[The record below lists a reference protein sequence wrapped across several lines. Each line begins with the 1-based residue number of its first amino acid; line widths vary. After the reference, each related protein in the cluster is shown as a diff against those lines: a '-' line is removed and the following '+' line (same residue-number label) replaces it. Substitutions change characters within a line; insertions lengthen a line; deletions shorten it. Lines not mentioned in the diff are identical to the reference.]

1 MFARLSSVRP
11 PGRTAD
17 FGIKSSSVAL
27 GGIPREPLGEPLLQA
42 WGSHEDSR
50 IRDPREYR
58 YQFAA
63 RADGE
68 QAAIQVMA
76 AAAASAEEDGVRG
89 IRSAYTLITL
99 FSSGRVRGMRPGAGR
114 PEAGRPEVVPR
125 VCLWR
130 SRASLQPWRPGSSFV
145 RGPSPEFALKGP
157 RTMEVTWRMGV
168 ARGGLGGGI

>member
-1 MFARLSSVRP
+1 MHQVVVLAAFLLGARLSSIWP
-11 PGRTAD
+11 PERTAD

-27 GGIPREPLGEPLLQA
+27 GGIMRDPLLQA

-50 IRDPREYR
+50 LRDPREYR

-68 QAAIQVMA
+68 QATIQVMA
-76 AAAASAEEDGVRG
+76 TAAASAEEDGVRG

-114 PEAGRPEVVPR
+114 PAAGRPEVVPR

-130 SRASLQPWRPGSSFV
+130 SRASLQPWRPGSSFGC
-145 RGPSPEFALKGP
+145 GPSPEF
-157 RTMEVTWRMGV
+157 
-168 ARGGLGGGI
+168 